1 MEAVP
6 KKQLSQSSHLSDRHL
21 NEEDRQ
27 MRTSSLCLTAANVTK
42 LYIGIT
48 LISVSK
54 SIANVGIYTAI
65 IGFVY
70 VCLMNLYS
78 VWLIVKARNRF
89 RNHRIADICDLAAIL
104 YGEVSRKWVILAMV
118 LTNLAFLSSYSLYF
132 GD

>member
-1 MEAVP
+1 M
-6 KKQLSQSSHLSDRHL
+6 SDRHL
-21 NEEDRQ
+21 TDEDRV

-54 SIANVGIYTAI
+54 SIANVGIYTAM
-65 IGFVY
+65 IGFAY

-89 RNHRIADICDLAAIL
+89 RSQRIVDICDLAAAI
-104 YGEVSRKWVILAMV
+104 YGEKSRKWVVMAMV
-118 LTNLAFLSSYSLYF
+118 LTNLAFLSSYSLYL